1 MLLNVK
7 VLLVI
12 TPLYITQR
20 NDYDDCGI
28 ILFNAVPKSQKQ
40 PEAIVSLNKYISA
53 MHEKEIWLVKFIYS

>member
-7 VLLVI
+7 V
-12 TPLYITQR
+12 YITQR